1 MRHCYIH
8 EIVSPIYHGALSERR
23 LIPFLFLLA
32 AVENAARLINCS
44 ARDLMLALST
54 HKIQAGKDFIA
65 KNLTMQKVCL
75 VLNLKIKL
83 PLYYSNVVVSLP
95 NNTQ

>member
-1 MRHCYIH
+1 MI
-8 EIVSPIYHGALSERR
+8 SLLYHGAFSEIR

-44 ARDLMLALST
+44 AQDLVLALST

-65 KNLTMQKVCL
+65 KKLTMQKVCL
-75 VLNLKIKL
+75 DLDLKIKL
-83 PLYYSNVVVSLP
+83 PLHYSNIALYLP
-95 NNTQ
+95 NDTH

>member
-1 MRHCYIH
+1 MRQCYIH
-8 EIVSPIYHGALSERR
+8 DMISLLYHDAFSEIR

-44 ARDLMLALST
+44 AQDLVLALST

-65 KNLTMQKVCL
+65 KKLTMQKVCL
-75 VLNLKIKL
+75 DLDLKIKL
-83 PLYYSNVVVSLP
+83 PLHYSNIAVYLP
-95 NNTQ
+95 NDTH